1 MKKSPKNKKMTA
13 QEREKLYR
21 ICYDSKAGKG
31 LSSLADQKFILDL
44 FEKYPDE
51 YREIHDKAAKQA
63 VEDATPKV

>member
-1 MKKSPKNKKMTA
+1 VKRSKKMTA

-21 ICYDSKAGKG
+21 ICYDCKAGKG

-44 FEKYPDE
+44 FEQYPDE

-63 VEDATPKV
+63 VEDATPKA